1 VKDDGL
7 ATVLV
12 EHIRAARKRRG
23 HGLFLM
29 VPVDTREHG
38 IVELKVPTE
47 VADADL
53 EDYVAA
59 FLGRVGCHFPIG
71 NVACD

>member
-23 HGLFLM
+23 YGLFLM

-59 FLGRVGCHFPIG
+59 FLGRVGR
-71 NVACD
+71 